1 MHLDAANIKN
11 LTDLWKM
18 YGAMPIHHKETV
30 GCLVNTH
37 WPHRCWLPGPL
48 PRTATWLDDVPA
60 RAIVSIWDPATHT
73 VLETPLQQAQ
83 WICAFEQTAM
93 GLALP
98 EEPQGES
105 EVSASIQVVPVTTA
119 EDVREWVSIGS
130 EAFAYFI
137 DQPVIEGLLN
147 KEDVR
152 ILLAMESNQ
161 AVACALLYKTDDVI
175 GIHQVA
181 VRPDCQGK
189 GIAKQLLKT
198 LIAIGQQWQGRWMVL
213 QASDA
218 GIPLYESVGFERQF
232 VIKNYR
238 KRDVIA

>member
-1 MHLDAANIKN
+1 MQLDDANIKN
-11 LTDLWKM
+11 LTGLWKV
-18 YGAMPIHHKETV
+18 YGATPIHHADTS

-48 PRTATWLDDVPA
+48 PNTTTWLHEVPA
-60 RAIVSIWDPATHT
+60 RAILSVWNPTARAA
-73 VLETPLQQAQ
+73 LETPLQQAR
-83 WICAFEQTAM
+83 WFCAFEQTAM
-93 GLALP
+93 VLALSSNQQDKAENP
-98 EEPQGES
+98 SP
-105 EVSASIQVVPVTTA
+105 IHVVPVTTA

-137 DQPVIEGLLN
+137 DQPVIEGLLGN
-147 KEDVR
+147 QDVR
-152 ILLAMESNQ
+152 ILLALEADQ
-161 AVACALLYKTDDVI
+161 AVACALLYKTDEVI

-189 GIAKQLLKT
+189 GIAKRLLQT
-198 LIAIGQQWQGRWMVL
+198 LITIGKQWQGKWMVL

-238 KRDVIA
+238 K